1 MESPTDKG
9 APPSHRKLS
18 WRISRPLLIGFAIL
32 ISLMGLLVSHTVI
45 RMQDLE
51 DRMRDI
57 VEQRNHKIQLAT
69 DLLEASHNRHNM
81 LVYQT
86 VTEDPFE
93 RDEIYQLYIKW
104 GYNVGKARSD
114 LRAMQLDP
122 FETQSM
128 VDQEVLVEK
137 IVLLHDEISD
147 LSARNQLEAA
157 RDKLASELRPL
168 NLQMVDA
175 IDQLR
180 KYERD
185 RIRASLDEAHHATID
200 AIRLNITLGIG
211 LILLALVI
219 AAVTLRQLAKHA
231 RTINEQMHA
240 LEKAGDQ
247 LEHKATHDPL
257 TGLANRNLFSKRLQ
271 EAIRHADQDSLALTV
286 FYIDLDDFKP
296 INDQHGHAAGDRLLR
311 AVASRL
317 HTIVRTTDT
326 VARLGGDEFAIILL
340 GMGGERIQQYK
351 ADIETAIEAPLDQGA
366 LHIKPACSVGYASFP
381 ADGEDMDSLLHAAD
395 TCMYEVKR
403 ARKAKPT
410 NTNGNP
416 GKTTA

>member
-1 MESPTDKG
+1 ME
-9 APPSHRKLS
+9 PPRHKEALPSNRKLS

-32 ISLMGLLVSHTVI
+32 IGLMGLLVSHTVI
-45 RMQDLE
+45 RMQSLE

-93 RDEIYQLYIKW
+93 RDEMYQLYIKW

-114 LRAMQLDP
+114 LRAMQLDE
-122 FETQSM
+122 FETRSM
-128 VDQEVLVEK
+128 AAQDGLVEK
-137 IVLLHDEISD
+137 IIQLHDEISD
-147 LSARNQLEAA
+147 LPARSHLEDA
-157 RDKLASELRPL
+157 RVKLAVELRPL
-168 NLQMVDA
+168 NLQMVEA

-185 RIRASLDEAHHATID
+185 RIRESLDEAHHATID
-200 AIRLNITLGIG
+200 AIRLNIGLGTS

-219 AAVTLRQLAKHA
+219 AAVTQRQLAKHA

-257 TGLANRNLFSKRLQ
+257 TGLANRNLFSRRLQ
-271 EAIRHADQDSLALTV
+271 EAIQHASQDNLPLTV
-286 FYIDLDDFKP
+286 LYIDLDDFKP
-296 INDQHGHAAGDRLLR
+296 INDQFGHAAGDRLLR

-326 VARLGGDEFAIILL
+326 VARLGGDEFAILLL
-340 GMGGERIQQYK
+340 GIGGAERIKQLK

-366 LHIKPACSVGYASFP
+366 LHLKPACSVGYASFP
-381 ADGEDMDSLLHAAD
+381 ADGKDMDSLLHAAD
-395 TCMYEVKR
+395 SCMYEIKR
-403 ARKAKPT
+403 ARKGQPSEA
-410 NTNGNP
+410 NGD
-416 GKTTA
+416 T